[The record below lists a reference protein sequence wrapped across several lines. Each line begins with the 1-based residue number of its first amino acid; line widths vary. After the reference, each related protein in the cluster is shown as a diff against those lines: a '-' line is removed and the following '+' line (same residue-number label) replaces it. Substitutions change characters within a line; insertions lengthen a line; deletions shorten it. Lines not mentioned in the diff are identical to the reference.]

1 MKVKPGEWGKTPSVS
16 IEDGVLVYEGWH
28 FDGEGA
34 DISIN
39 DAIADGAI
47 EACLYLLKMAIEQ
60 KVKNNLSRNA
70 PR

>member
-1 MKVKPGEWGKTPSVS
+1 
-16 IEDGVLVYEGWH
+16 VLVYEGWH

-39 DAIADGAI
+39 NAIADGAI